1 MMAVA
6 NILKAS
12 LIVSCVVLILFFIM
26 SFKQFNTDQ
35 DKFEKFIKKYNKSYE
50 NGTEHSE
57 RFKQFKES
65 LKTIQL
71 LRQSCNGCT
80 NYGITEFS
88 DLSPDE
94 FTKTYLN
101 SITLRTPQTET
112 FSMAR
117 SKRSI
122 TTTAL
127 SNIDWRDKGV
137 VTPVRNQKN
146 CGACWAISVI
156 ELIES
161 VYAIKTGSLQTFSVQ
176 EMLDCSGGIN
186 QGCTGGST
194 VFLLLWLVENNI
206 SVFKEENYP
215 TVYKDQM
222 CTLDK
227 TIDKGV
233 KVKSFLTL
241 NLMDR
246 EDLLL
251 SYLSK
256 SPVSVALNALPWQFY
271 VGGVLSQCDNSMT
284 SLNHAAE
291 IVGYK
296 LGENPYYILKN
307 SWGTNFGNDGYIYVA
322 IGNNECGIGWEVDV
336 VTNVE

>member
-1 MMAVA
+1 MAVA

-12 LIVSCVVLILFFIM
+12 LVVSCVVLILFFIM
-26 SFKQFNTDQ
+26 SFTQFTRDQ
-35 DKFEKFIKKYNKSYE
+35 ERFEKFIKKYNKSYV
-50 NGTEHSE
+50 NGTEHSI

-65 LKTIQL
+65 LKTIKL

-94 FTKTYLN
+94 FTKIYLN
-101 SITLRTPQTET
+101 SNTLRIPQTGT
-112 FSMAR
+112 FSMTR
-117 SKRSI
+117 SRRSI
-122 TTTAL
+122 TTATL
-127 SNIDWRDKGV
+127 PSIDWREKKV

-186 QGCTGGST
+186 QGCIGGSS

-206 SVFKEENYP
+206 TIFKEENYP
-215 TVYKDQM
+215 TVYKNQI
-222 CTLDK
+222 CTFNK
-227 TIDKGV
+227 TFDKGI

-284 SLNHAAE
+284 SLNHAAQ

-336 VTNVE
+336 VTNVV